1 MARHRLRRSSYRVIA
16 TIAMCRACAR
26 MREARAGRAAVWAVL
41 LLVLAAT
48 PVIAQKR
55 CVKGIPCGNT
65 CIAANKT
72 CRVGPGSATMAP
84 RTLSPVT
91 IPDSMHFVAST
102 RGRTYYWVGCSGWK
116 SLAPAN
122 LRFFRTAADARA
134 AGLRVSTQARCA
146 GRAAVQGPADT
157 TAAPAGTMLSIE
169 SDIQRQVRFGG
180 SLGAT
185 SALERWRPII
195 GPGVAKAERCA

>member
-1 MARHRLRRSSYRVIA
+1 MRQYVHR
-16 TIAMCRACAR
+16 
-26 MREARAGRAAVWAVL
+26 REQDVSGR
-41 LLVLAAT
+41 T
-48 PVIAQKR
+48 R
-55 CVKGIPCGNT
+55 ECDD
-65 CIAANKT
+65 
-72 CRVGPGSATMAP
+72 GPEEPGTG
-84 RTLSPVT
+84 T

-146 GRAAVQGPADT
+146 GPAAVQGPADT

-169 SDIQRQVRFGG
+169 SEIQQQSRYGRRLRV
-180 SLGAT
+180 T
-185 SALERWRPII
+185 SALEMITM
-195 GPGVAKAERCA
+195 